1 MRPLWKGAI
10 SFGLVN
16 VPVKLY
22 PATESQ
28 DLKFNY
34 LHSRCQTP
42 IQYRKY
48 CPHCRTEVPPEEI
61 VRGYEYEKGR
71 YVIIREEDLAGI
83 PADTTHSINIM
94 DFVDLPEI
102 DPVYFARSYYLVPG
116 EMGQKPYTLL
126 RQAMAETG
134 KVAIARVTLRTR
146 ESLAAVRVY
155 GPALVMNTMFYPAE
169 VRAISALPELD
180 FQVDLHANEVKMAV
194 TLIKSLATSFQPEK
208 YTDTYRQALLQVI
221 KAKIA
226 GDEVAV
232 PARPE
237 AGKVVDLMEALKAS
251 IELAKKEKEKERE
264 GVTAGTAADKP
275 RRRRKT
281 S

>member
-48 CPHCRTEVPPEEI
+48 CPHCRAEVPPEEI

-208 YTDTYRQALLQVI
+208 YTDTYRQDLMKVI
-221 KAKIA
+221 EAKIA

-251 IELAKKEKEKERE
+251 IELAKKEKE